1 MAERCP
7 HWPNEKPVRG
17 AHSELVQSATKFMAT
32 RGFFIQKLGKLLCL
46 WAFTFSRS
54 TCDIYELLSSF
65 HSSGFLS
72 ASCVSECLSECL
84 CVFMCLLCLHFAL
97 PSWMRYCPELFAM
110 RLVLQLNLKI
120 ALLIIKQLLH
130 QLEVI
135 YHLCGSATE
144 LCHRLLTT
152 PLLSAVKLRFHLPFC
167 LLIC

>member
-1 MAERCP
+1 
-7 HWPNEKPVRG
+7 
-17 AHSELVQSATKFMAT
+17 
-32 RGFFIQKLGKLLCL
+32 
-46 WAFTFSRS
+46 
-54 TCDIYELLSSF
+54 
-65 HSSGFLS
+65 
-72 ASCVSECLSECL
+72 
-84 CVFMCLLCLHFAL
+84 
-97 PSWMRYCPELFAM
+97 M

-152 PLLSAVKLRFHLPFC
+152 PLLSAVKLHFHLPFC

>member
-1 MAERCP
+1 
-7 HWPNEKPVRG
+7 
-17 AHSELVQSATKFMAT
+17 MAT

-65 HSSGFLS
+65 NLSAFLS
-72 ASCVSECLSECL
+72 ASRVSECFTVSV
-84 CVFMCLLCLHFAL
+84 CVCAFLCLHFAL

-130 QLEVI
+130 QLKVI